1 MDSSLA
7 LSGRRALPGFGALL
21 IGCALLL
28 GGCVSLPSLE
38 QRTSSGALAP
48 AVAAVTP
55 LGRAVAAGVAAHP
68 GLSGVHPLADAHEA
82 FSVRVRMIQAA
93 QRTLDVQ
100 YYIWRDDI
108 TGTLLFQALRTAADR
123 GVRVRLLLDD
133 NNTKG
138 MDPVLAELEAHP
150 SIELRLF
157 NPFVVRGV
165 RLWGFITDFSRA
177 NRRMHNKSLT
187 ADNRVTLVGGRNIGD
202 EYFGATSGLL
212 FADLDILAVGPVVQ
226 AVSED
231 FDRYWKSASSYP
243 ADRLLAEP
251 GPGEWRA
258 LDAALALVHRN
269 SGARQYLALA
279 DGKGLAAA
287 LASGDYRLYWA
298 PTRLVSDNP
307 AKGLGEIPE
316 SQRAMV
322 QLDALLGGAQRS
334 LDIVSPYFVPTRE
347 DVSQLTGLVRA
358 GVRVRVLTNA
368 LEATDVV
375 AVHAGYSQWRDEL
388 LKGGV
393 VLYEMKGNEGTPPG
407 RRTAGPWGSASLSL
421 HAKTIAVDN
430 AVLAVGSFN
439 MDPRSA
445 HLNTEIGF
453 VIQSPELARA
463 VSQAFRDRVPRSAYR
478 VRLDEHGELYWVE
491 QGKEG
496 PILYRHDPGSG
507 LLKRMGVSI
516 LRWLPIEWML

>member
-1 MDSSLA
+1 M
-7 LSGRRALPGFGALL
+7 PGFGALL
-21 IGCALLL
+21 IGCVLL

-38 QRTSSGALAP
+38 HRTTSEALAP
-48 AVAAVTP
+48 AVAATTP

-82 FSVRVRMIQAA
+82 FAVRVRMIHAA

-108 TGTLLFQALRTAADR
+108 TGTLLFQAVRAAADR

-138 MDPVLAELEAHP
+138 MDPVLAELDAHP
-150 SIELRLF
+150 NIELRLF
-157 NPFVVRGV
+157 NPFMVRHV
-165 RLWGFITDFSRA
+165 RLWGFVTDFSRA

-187 ADNRVTLVGGRNIGD
+187 ADNRVTLIGGRNIGD

-231 FDRYWKSASSYP
+231 FDRYWSSASSYP
-243 ADRLLAEP
+243 ADRVLDEPEP
-251 GPGEWRA
+251 GARRV

-269 SGARQYLALA
+269 PGAGQYLALA
-279 DGKGLAAA
+279 EGDGLAVA

-307 AKGLGEIPE
+307 AKGLGEIPA
-316 SQRAMV
+316 SQRAMA
-322 QLDALLGGAQRS
+322 QLEALLGGAQHS
-334 LDIVSPYFVPTRE
+334 LDIVSPYFVPSRE
-347 DVSQLTGLVRA
+347 DVSQLIGLVRS

-375 AVHAGYSQWRDEL
+375 AVHAGYSQWRVEL

-393 VLYEMKGNEGTPPG
+393 VLYEMKGSDGTPPE

-421 HAKTIAVDN
+421 HTKTIAVDDT
-430 AVLAVGSFN
+430 VLAVGSFN

-453 VIQSPELARA
+453 VIQSPELASA
-463 VSQAFRDRVPRSAYR
+463 VSRAFRDRVPKSAYR
-478 VRLDEHGELYWVE
+478 VHLDENGDLYWVE
-491 QGKEG
+491 QGEEG
-496 PILYRHDPGSG
+496 PILYRHDPGTG

-516 LRWLPIEWML
+516 LRWLPIDWML